1 MKLRDRAVQVPLRRA
16 DVFRKAAREE
26 ARGAQGSLD
35 L

>member
-1 MKLRDRAVQVPLRRA
+1 MRLRDRAVQVPLRRS

-26 ARGAQGSLD
+26 ARGALD